1 MEGWRAEAG
10 GWREADGAERAG
22 SVWHRHP
29 GLNSC
34 TSKEP
39 PLGLLLLL
47 GLVGK
52 SWGLA
57 APLLGAEV
65 GRSKRHLHKLSTFCS
80 SAP

>member
-1 MEGWRAEAG
+1 MDLRK
-10 GWREADGAERAG
+10 RECLAQTPWPH
-22 SVWHRHP
+22 SF
-29 GLNSC
+29 
-34 TSKEP
+34 TSKKP

-65 GRSKRHLHKLSTFCS
+65 GKSKRHPHKLSTLHS
-80 SAP
+80 SVP

>member
-1 MEGWRAEAG
+1 MDLRK
-10 GWREADGAERAG
+10 RECLAQTPWAH
-22 SVWHRHP
+22 SF
-29 GLNSC
+29 
-34 TSKEP
+34 TSKKP

-65 GRSKRHLHKLSTFCS
+65 GRSKRYPHKLSTLRS
-80 SAP
+80 SVP